1 MIRFALL
8 ALLATPAAAQDA
20 LPLADL
26 LASTHIHGIAPHPTG
41 GETVILATHHG
52 LFALDLS
59 TKSATP
65 IGSSQDDFMGYS
77 ARPDDPARAFASG
90 HPATGG
96 NLGVIKTEDGGT
108 TWQHVS
114 DAIGGPVDFHNMEV
128 SRADPAVIYGI
139 GHDGAVQRSDD
150 GGANWTIAGQA
161 PERLIDI
168 ATSPADAATLYAA
181 TEGGLFVS
189 RDSAASWEAATA
201 ATDPVTSVDAGAD
214 GAVRASVF
222 GQGLVTLAS
231 DGTTSILTTDLPDGY
246 LLYLA
251 SVRKDPHRLMA
262 LSAKGRLVLSDDGG
276 ATWRDASDPAP

>member
-1 MIRFALL
+1 MIRLALL
-8 ALLATPAAAQDA
+8 ALLAAPAAAQDA

-26 LASTHIHGIAPHPTG
+26 LGSTHIHGIAPHTAG
-41 GETVILATHHG
+41 GENVTLATHHG
-52 LFALDLS
+52 LFALDL
-59 TKSATP
+59 ATQTATR
-65 IGSSQDDFMGYS
+65 IGPSQDDFMGYS

-96 NLGVIKTEDGGT
+96 NLGMIRTEDGGA
-108 TWQHVS
+108 TWQQVS

-128 SRADPAVIYGI
+128 SRADPDVIYGI

-161 PERLIDI
+161 PERMIDI
-168 ATSPADAATLYAA
+168 ATSATDAATLYAA

-189 RDSAASWEAATA
+189 RDSAASWQAATRS
-201 ATDPVTSVDAGAD
+201 TDPVTSVDTGAD

-222 GQGLVTLAS
+222 GQGLVAIAP
-231 DGTTSILTTDLPDGY
+231 DGTASTLSTDLPDGY

-251 SVRKDPHRLMA
+251 STRTDPHRLMA

-276 ATWRDASDPAP
+276 ATWRDTSDPAP